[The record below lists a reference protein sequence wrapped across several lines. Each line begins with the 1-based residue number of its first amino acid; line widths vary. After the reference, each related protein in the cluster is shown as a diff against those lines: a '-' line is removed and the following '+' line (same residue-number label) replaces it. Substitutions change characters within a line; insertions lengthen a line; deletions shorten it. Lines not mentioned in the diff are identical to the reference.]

1 MVNKLL
7 VYQKGMNF
15 VLTRQQENQDID
27 AEEFLRN
34 LEQAREQLTET
45 KKRIEEFERDI
56 RIMEKLEPIA
66 RRIRDE
72 EIIKGR
78 QQRLIIRSWNNGR

>member
-78 QQRLIIRSWNNGR
+78 QQRLIIRS

>member
-15 VLTRQQENQDID
+15 VLTRKQENQEID
-27 AEEFLRN
+27 AEELLRN
-34 LEQAREQLTET
+34 LDQAREQLVET

-56 RIMEKLEPIA
+56 KEMEKLEPIA

-72 EIIKGR
+72 EVNKGR
-78 QQRLIIRSWNNGR
+78 EQRRKLK

>member
-15 VLTRQQENQDID
+15 VLTRTQETTELD
-27 AEEFLRN
+27 AEELLRN
-34 LEQAREQLTET
+34 LEQAREQLSET

-56 RIMEKLEPIA
+56 KVMERLESAA
-66 RRIRDE
+66 RMIRDKEISEGRE
-72 EIIKGR
+72 ERRK
-78 QQRLIIRSWNNGR
+78 LK